1 MKVEIWSDIM
11 CPFCYIGKRRFEN
24 ALSQFSN
31 KDNIEVVWHSFE
43 LDPNSK
49 YESNKDI
56 HDVLADK
63 YGRDRKWAIEMG
75 NNVAQM
81 ASDEGLTFDFDKAVP
96 ANTFDAHRLIHLA
109 AKHGIQDKAKERL
122 LKAYFTEG
130 KDVGNHDQLV
140 ELGTELGLD
149 AAEVKQMLAS
159 DDFGYEV
166 RVDEQEAQHIGVRG
180 VPFFVIN
187 RKYGISGA
195 QPLEVFTDTLNKA
208 WAEANPITLVNND
221 AASAGMCS
229 TDGSCN

>member
-43 LDPNSK
+43 LDPNSN
-49 YESNKDI
+49 YESGKDI

-63 YGRDRKWAIEMG
+63 YGKDREWAIEMG

-81 ASDEGLTFDFDKAVP
+81 ASEEGLTFDFDKAVP

-140 ELGTELGLD
+140 EIGTELGLD
-149 AAEVKQMLAS
+149 AAEVKQMLRLK
-159 DDFGYEV
+159 FFYPE
-166 RVDEQEAQHIGVRG
+166 IGFM
-180 VPFFVIN
+180 FFD
-187 RKYGISGA
+187 K
-195 QPLEVFTDTLNKA
+195 
-208 WAEANPITLVNND
+208 
-221 AASAGMCS
+221 
-229 TDGSCN
+229 